1 MADKVYTVL
10 FNGHEVK
17 IQAPEN
23 ATPAQ
28 LRTAAEKAT
37 PAAPGASVPVRVPGP
52 PDVPWPAE
60 FGPRPVDISPAD
72 PWAKSVAAGFRE
84 GFAAPR
90 KDDPFGLNTENR
102 SFTPLDIPYNAA
114 RVAMEGFESLYGGVK
129 QGTGQLLYNLG
140 ASKSSPS
147 SIADK
152 AFELPEWLAQQYGL
166 GAVGLAPRISSGLTA
181 VNQARRGVGLPAAPA
196 RVLSAEQQAKL
207 DLYNLSKKHG
217 VDLLP
222 ADIGGQT
229 LKATTGGM
237 GQTLLGGPQIRSAAT
252 RANQQMNAATGNVAL
267 RQGQVVPTVEAGE
280 ALKAGAQKYAKV
292 TSARGGRLYDKAE
305 IAAGDTRINPE
316 GAVIELDKEIMNLME
331 GGQAPNSPAI
341 QKLQE
346 YRDRLMRFAGGQTR
360 FGETGGMSFR
370 GIRQVISDLGA
381 EAYSPEMRANNTS
394 RILNNVARKA
404 QEDLARSI
412 RQTGNPKAI
421 KDLDTANAYWSNR
434 ASTIDDV
441 LEPILGEGKSGEDVV
456 SAIESMSR
464 GTKGGSRR
472 LAGVFAAMPPKA
484 ADNAR
489 ATLISRLGAAAP
501 GAQNAA
507 GDVFSSSTFLTN
519 WNKMTPEGKQALF
532 GNNPVVSRQLDELA
546 RLAGARKSTEAL
558 GNVSNTGRA
567 VNVGQAIKGAGE
579 VGALALAGNF
589 LGVPAALTIAALDA
603 GAGKLL
609 SSPAFARIVA
619 GAPKTPAAAASAAA
633 RARVAKQLLALGAR
647 QAGFQPYINQIVE
660 KISNPAPPPF
670 DYTKVGEPAPEMPDF
685 SNLSDADLATL
696 RASMIPKNAVED
708 VDVAL
713 PAEPAMNY
721 AAPVE

>member
-1 MADKVYTVL
+1 MPFDPNTAKLVKKFDPNTAVLVAPPMRYEPEPEVPLPEGWVRPTGTGAAD
-10 FNGHEVK
+10 
-17 IQAPEN
+17 AN
-23 ATPAQ
+23 ARSA
-28 LRTAAEKAT
+28 TAA
-37 PAAPGASVPVRVPGP
+37 
-52 PDVPWPAE
+52 
-60 FGPRPVDISPAD
+60 
-72 PWAKSVAAGFRE
+72 FRE

-90 KDDPFGLNTENR
+90 RNDPFGLNPENR
-102 SFTPLDIPYNAA
+102 SPISILNVPYDLA
-114 RVAMEGFESLYGGVK
+114 RGGLELGESLYGGVK
-129 QGTGQLLYNLG
+129 QGTGQLLYNMG
-140 ASKSSPS
+140 VSKSSPS

-152 AFELPEWLAQQYGL
+152 AFEPLEIALQTAGMNPA
-166 GAVGLAPRISSGLTA
+166 GLAPRLASNLTLA
-181 VNQARRGVGLPAAPA
+181 NQARMGTRFPLPTPA
-196 RVLSAEQQAKL
+196 VLSAEQQAKL
-207 DLYNLSKKHG
+207 DLYNLGKKHG

-237 GQTLLGGPQIRSAAT
+237 GQTLLGGPQIRSAAA

-280 ALKAGAQKYAKV
+280 ALKVGAQKYAKV
-292 TSARGGRLYDKAE
+292 TSQRGGRLYDKAE
-305 IAAGDTRINPE
+305 ATAGDTRINPE
-316 GAVIELDKEIMNLME
+316 SAVNELDKEIMTLME
-331 GGQAPNSPAI
+331 GGQEANSPAI

-346 YRDRLMRFAGGQTR
+346 YRDRLTR
-360 FGETGGMSFR
+360 FDEAGGMSFK
-370 GIRQVISDLGA
+370 GVRQVISDLGA

-394 RILNNVARKA
+394 RILNNVSRKA
-404 QEDLARSI
+404 QEDLANSI

-472 LAGVFAAMPPKA
+472 LAGVFAAMPPGA
-484 ADNAR
+484 ANNAR
-489 ATLISRLGAAAP
+489 ATLISRLGAATP

-567 VNVGQAIKGAGE
+567 VNVGQTLRGAGE

-589 LGVPAALTIAALDA
+589 LGVPAALTVAALDA
-603 GAGKLL
+603 GAGRLL
-609 SSPAFARIVA
+609 SSPEFARIVA
-619 GAPKTPAAAASAAA
+619 GAPKSAKAMASAAT
-633 RARVAKQLLALGAR
+633 RARITKQLATLAVR
-647 QAGFQPYINQIVE
+647 QPGFQPYIN
-660 KISNPAPPPF
+660 KISDAISAPPPAPVNYLGEDKPISKV
-670 DYTKVGEPAPEMPDF
+670 DYSKMSLGELEALQRTLANPADDAYLQVVGQPGLEPPVAGPVETPE
-685 SNLSDADLATL
+685 
-696 RASMIPKNAVED
+696 
-708 VDVAL
+708 
-713 PAEPAMNY
+713 EPAMNA